1 MHIKLT
7 VPGNPQGK
15 QRPKAM
21 RKGQFTGIYTPEKT
35 VNYETY
41 IKELFVTKYPDFMP
55 MVGPLI
61 MQFTAFVSIPAST
74 SQKKKA
80 LMLDGLIIP
89 EKTPDIDNILKII
102 MDALESVAYKRDSQ
116 IAVAVNVKLYSERP
130 RLELIISD
138 QQYLQEWL
146 RNNVFKRGGN
156 DEI

>member
-1 MHIKLT
+1 MKIVLT

-15 QRPKAM
+15 QRPKAKRM
-21 RKGQFTGIYTPEKT
+21 GQFTGIYTPEKT

-55 MVGPLI
+55 LAGPLI
-61 MQFTAFVSIPAST
+61 LHFIAYVSIPSST

-130 RLELIISD
+130 RLELKID
-138 QQYLQEWL
+138 QEHLLEWL
-146 RNNVFKRGGN
+146 QKNVFKGGG
-156 DEI
+156 

>member
-1 MHIKLT
+1 MNIRLT

-41 IKELFVTKYPDFMP
+41 IKELFVTKYPGFMP

-61 MQFTAFVSIPAST
+61 MQFTAFVSIPTST
-74 SQKKKA
+74 SQKRKA

-89 EKTPDIDNILKII
+89 EKSPDIDNILKII

-130 RLELIISD
+130 RLELILSD

-146 RNNVFKRGGN
+146 QKNVFKDGG
-156 DEI
+156 